1 MDEAS
6 HLHAFPVLVPVPE
19 ADGHVVRARQNIG
32 ESRVDGNTANVVA
45 VGIPGV
51 NLFVGVV
58 VEDAELHIV
67 GSCNHVVLAGNELG
81 STDY

>member
-1 MDEAS
+1 MDS
-6 HLHAFPVLVPVPE
+6 
-19 ADGHVVRARQNIG
+19 
-32 ESRVDGNTANVVA
+32 NTANVVA

-51 NLFVGVV
+51 NLLVGVV

-81 STDY
+81 GTDY